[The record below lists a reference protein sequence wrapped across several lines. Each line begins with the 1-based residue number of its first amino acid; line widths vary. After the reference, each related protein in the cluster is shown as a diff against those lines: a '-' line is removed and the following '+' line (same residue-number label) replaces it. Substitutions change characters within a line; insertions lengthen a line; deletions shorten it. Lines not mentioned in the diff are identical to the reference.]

1 MNDKQKILVADDE
14 LYISE
19 EKPGQ
24 LLECA
29 NDPCCQ
35 EVMEFLKRHPRAR
48 FSRLAIVYAL
58 NCHRLYTE
66 RALSYLA
73 DARMIRQHL
82 RNNAPFYSL
91 SAEERPGF

>member
-1 MNDKQKILVADDE
+1 MDNKRKIVVADDA

-48 FSRLAIVYAL
+48 FSRLAIVHVL
-58 NCHRLYTE
+58 NSHRLYVE
-66 RALSYLA
+66 RALSHLA
-73 DARMIRQHL
+73 DSGVIIRYPK
-82 RNNAPFYSL
+82 NNVPFYSL